1 MRQDETLLLKLPFFF
16 LFVDLSTVLID
27 ELIKFENCCLLEI
40 VRARKAKH
48 KLSKFT
54 IIYQLTVTKRREK
67 SQGYRKASSTL
78 WTLCKDLKKIAEKR
92 AKPNKRIGFC

>member
-1 MRQDETLLLKLPFFF
+1 MRQDDTLLLKLPFFV

-78 WTLCKDLKKIAEKR
+78 RKDLKKIAEKR